1 MMIRYNFRP
10 SLTDHTQVLIL
21 VKPFYNASDK
31 DYNYAL
37 KKLVVFTHAKIEDSL
52 NRKILLKFTK
62 GYTRDTLEW
71 GKLRLHRR
79 PLGFVGVARL
89 SNDPVQHKKDFEKIE
104 HRFGNVISQY
114 DNHLYDSRC
123 IVVGPENPDITIPK
137 KGFLYVPL
145 TGKEEP
151 TQLAEFLNEF
161 ISSIFVILESKR
173 LDKMG
178 ENVDKMILPTAP
190 SEQEQTI
197 TESDTR

>member
-71 GKLRLHRR
+71 GKLQLHSL
-79 PLGFVGVARL
+79 LGLHDCQMIQF
-89 SNDPVQHKKDFEKIE
+89 NIKKT
-104 HRFGNVISQY
+104 
-114 DNHLYDSRC
+114 L
-123 IVVGPENPDITIPK
+123 
-137 KGFLYVPL
+137 
-145 TGKEEP
+145 
-151 TQLAEFLNEF
+151 
-161 ISSIFVILESKR
+161 KR
-173 LDKMG
+173 
-178 ENVDKMILPTAP
+178 
-190 SEQEQTI
+190 
-197 TESDTR
+197 